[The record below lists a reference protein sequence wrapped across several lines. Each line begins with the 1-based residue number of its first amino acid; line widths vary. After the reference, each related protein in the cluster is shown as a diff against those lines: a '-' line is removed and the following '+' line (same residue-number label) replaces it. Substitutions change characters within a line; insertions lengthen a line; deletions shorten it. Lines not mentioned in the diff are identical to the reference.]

1 MPNADASPSTSSQS
15 SQSVRIKL
23 GRLFFSFL
31 FQNSSKYASIP
42 LFHFCLS
49 FLSIQYHYLCHNLLR
64 YCDTLFGSQVFPPL
78 TLDNSLIPLPAENV
92 VCSSAFGRSY
102 KTRANFIQLCCFKT
116 VGYFPLLPHVPLF
129 LPLTACLFTVS
140 RRCFRSIQHRPAQF
154 SSNTRLPSSSPAAV
168 PYIST
173 RIPIIIVAHI
183 NCSQWTDHHSS
194 LGSST

>member
-1 MPNADASPSTSSQS
+1 MLTPARPRPASQVSQS
-15 SQSVRIKL
+15 ESNWAV
-23 GRLFFSFL
+23 FSFL
-31 FQNSSKYASIP
+31 FSSRIHLNTP
-42 LFHFCLS
+42 LSRCFIS
-49 FLSIQYHYLCHNLLR
+49 VFLFSQSKYHYLCHNLLR

-140 RRCFRSIQHRPAQF
+140 RRCFRSIQRHPAQF

-173 RIPIIIVAHI
+173 RIPTIIVAHI